1 MHVLTRER
9 QQDAESAALTA
20 NAQMISAEFLVAL
33 KKRDLSA
40 PALFAPMVTDWTAIL
55 LPVPL
60 KRHQTIAEVLLSHVS
75 GGTDFTA
82 MVEFILDAA
91 FSAEADLPRKARSL
105 LNAITAGYG
114 DDLAEVT
121 Q

>member
-1 MHVLTRER
+1 MHVLARER
-9 QQDAESAALTA
+9 RQDAESAALTA
-20 NAQMISAEFLVAL
+20 NAQMISAEFLAAL

-40 PALFAPMVTDWTAIL
+40 LALFAPMARDHRAKL
-55 LPVPL
+55 MRYP
-60 KRHQTIAEVLLSHVS
+60 TIEEVMLSHVS
-75 GGTDFTA
+75 GGTDFIA
-82 MVEFILDAA
+82 MVEFILDVA
-91 FSAEADLPRKARSL
+91 FTAEADLPRKARSL